1 MQGTNDKRSKRDI
14 IIDAGEALFAVHG
27 FDGVSMRMIAQHA
40 PAGLGLVTH
49 HFPTKDQLFATV
61 VERRADIINTARL
74 AALEALDRPDMQ
86 TLLAAFLR
94 PYVELIGQG
103 DEGWRAYARLH
114 AMMTQDARWTTLA
127 ASVFGVVAQEMIHR
141 IQEVEPRLSRA
152 MATRGYVFLL
162 GSMVSL
168 FADTRLLDRLSH
180 GTLTSSDV
188 AANFDP
194 IVRFAAAGILGL
206 ADTETAADL

>member
-1 MQGTNDKRSKRDI
+1 MSGERDKPNKREI
-14 IIDAGEALFAVHG
+14 IIDAAEALFAVHG
-27 FDGVSMRMIAQHA
+27 FDGVSMRMIAQRA

-61 VERRADIINTARL
+61 VRRRADVINTARL
-74 AALEALDRPDMQ
+74 SALDALDKPDMA

-94 PYVELIGQG
+94 PYVDLIGQG
-103 DEGWRAYARLH
+103 DNGWRSYARLH
-114 AMMTQDARWTTLA
+114 AMMTQDARLTALA
-127 ASVFGVVAQEMIHR
+127 ASVFGVVAEVMIRR
-141 IQEVEPRLSRA
+141 IQEVEPRLSRL

-180 GTLTSSDV
+180 GELSSEDV
-188 AANFDP
+188 VSNFDP
-194 IVRFAAAGILGL
+194 IVRFAAAGIAGL
-206 ADTETAADL
+206 AEIDAPA